1 MNEHIKCENK
11 NWQQTVKLQIKQQLK
26 KCKKQLQQQK
36 NKSFIE
42 LSALLLQFFIWQED
56 LHKTQNVQGIFV

>member
-42 LSALLLQFFIWQED
+42 LSALLL
-56 LHKTQNVQGIFV
+56 